1 MVHHKKKIAISA
13 INFFEGGP
21 LSVLKDCL
29 ITIENSRSF
38 KDFDFVVF
46 VHKKSLFAE
55 ISYSKIVFVE
65 FPKSRTAYYY
75 RLFYEYFYFKK
86 VAKELN
92 IDFWFSFHDISPF
105 LGNIPQAVYC
115 HNPSPFNSLNF
126 KDIYLQP
133 SQFFF
138 KLFYKF
144 LYQININS
152 NKYIFVQQLWMKNKF
167 IEMYKLNKDKIIVAP
182 PQISKIPEIYLNV
195 KKNNK
200 AKIFFF
206 PTFPRPFKNIELLC
220 EAVKLVLIQNT
231 NFKVI
236 ITIDGSENNYSNLI
250 INKFKN
256 VTNIEFIGLITRDE
270 VYDFFSKVDCLVFPS
285 KLETWGLPVSEFKQF
300 GKPIFI
306 ANQPYARETVGY
318 YDLVSFFDV
327 DSPVKLS
334 ELMINFLNNK
344 IIYDKSTGVNYDQS
358 FVNGWEELFSIF
370 LNIKIC

>member
-1 MVHHKKKIAISA
+1 MA
-13 INFFEGGP
+13 
-21 LSVLKDCL
+21 
-29 ITIENSRSF
+29 
-38 KDFDFVVF
+38 
-46 VHKKSLFAE
+46 
-55 ISYSKIVFVE
+55 
-65 FPKSRTAYYY
+65 
-75 RLFYEYFYFKK
+75 
-86 VAKELN
+86 
-92 IDFWFSFHDISPF
+92 F
-105 LGNIPQAVYC
+105 LP
-115 HNPSPFNSLNF
+115 
-126 KDIYLQP
+126 
-133 SQFFF
+133 
-138 KLFYKF
+138 
-144 LYQININS
+144 
-152 NKYIFVQQLWMKNKF
+152 MKGR
-167 IEMYKLNKDKIIVAP
+167 
-182 PQISKIPEIYLNV
+182 V
-195 KKNNK
+195 KKDRD
-200 AKIFFF
+200 
-206 PTFPRPFKNIELLC
+206 T
-220 EAVKLVLIQNT
+220 
-231 NFKVI
+231 
-236 ITIDGSENNYSNLI
+236 GSENNYSNLI